1 MKPAVVLYKPLSDDL
16 RQRLD
21 AHFDVTE
28 IEGLDEENV
37 KKYASVLQKA
47 QGIIG
52 SGGKF
57 DQKMLDRLPQLKVA
71 STISAGYD
79 KYDVDALN
87 ARGILLMHTP
97 SALTD
102 TVADL
107 LMGLVLATARRLPE
121 LAQRTKAGE
130 WRDNI
135 TADWFGSDV
144 HHKTLGVVGM
154 GRIGMALAQRAH
166 LGFSMPILY
175 NARHRHSEAEQRFNA
190 KYCDLDSLMANADF
204 VCVILPLTDQ
214 TYHLINHQRLANMK
228 SSAILINA
236 GRGPVVDEAA
246 LIEALENHT
255 IHGAG
260 LDVFE
265 QEPLAADSPLLRL
278 TNVVALPHMGSAT
291 HETRYAMDATGV
303 DNLIAAF
310 NGQVQENCVN
320 PQVANSS
327 VIGGQS

>member
-28 IEGLDEENV
+28 IEGLDEEQV
-37 KKYASVLQKA
+37 EKYAAVLQKA

-57 DQKMLDRLPQLKVA
+57 DQRMLDRLPQLKVA

-97 SALTD
+97 NALTE

-107 LMGLVLATARRLPE
+107 LMGLVLDTARRLPE

-130 WRDNI
+130 WRENI
-135 TADWFGSDV
+135 TADWFGTDV

-154 GRIGMALAQRAH
+154 GRIGLALAQRAH

-175 NARHRHSEAEQRFNA
+175 NARHRHPEAEQRFNA
-190 KYCDLDSLMANADF
+190 AYRDLDTLMAQADF
-204 VCVILPLTDQ
+204 VCIILPLTDA
-214 TYHLINHQRLANMK
+214 THHLINRQRLANMK

-246 LIEALENHT
+246 LIEALENHV
-255 IHGAG
+255 IAAAG

-278 TNVVALPHMGSAT
+278 PNVVAVPHIGSAT
-291 HETRYAMDATGV
+291 HETRYAMDAAGV

-320 PQVANSS
+320 PQVANATARGRS
-327 VIGGQS
+327 

>member
-1 MKPAVVLYKPLSDDL
+1 MKPAVVLYKPLADDL

-21 AHFDVTE
+21 AHFEVTE
-28 IEGLDEENV
+28 IEGLDEEHV
-37 KKYASVLQKA
+37 KKYASVLEKA

-97 SALTD
+97 SALTE

-107 LMGLVLATARRLPE
+107 LMGLVLSTARRLPE
-121 LAQRTKAGE
+121 LAERTKAGE
-130 WRDNI
+130 WRENV
-135 TADWFGSDV
+135 TADWFGTDV

-175 NARHRHSEAEQRFNA
+175 NARRRHAEAEQRFDA
-190 KYCDLDSLMANADF
+190 TYCDLDSLMAAADF
-204 VCVILPLTDQ
+204 VCIILPLTDE
-214 TYHLINHQRLANMK
+214 THHLINRERLAKMK
-228 SSAILINA
+228 ASAILINA

-246 LIEALENHT
+246 LIHALENHV
-255 IHGAG
+255 ISAAG

-265 QEPLAADSPLLRL
+265 REPLAADSPLLRL
-278 TNVVALPHMGSAT
+278 PNVVALPHIGSAT

-320 PQVANSS
+320 PQVANAAGTGRS
-327 VIGGQS
+327 